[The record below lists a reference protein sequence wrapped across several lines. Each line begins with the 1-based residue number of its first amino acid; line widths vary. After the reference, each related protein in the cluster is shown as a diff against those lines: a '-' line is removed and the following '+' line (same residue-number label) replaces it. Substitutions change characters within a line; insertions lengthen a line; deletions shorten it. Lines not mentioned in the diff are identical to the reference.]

1 MKLSMKLRTRLFLS
15 ISALITVALLGLLL
29 GLFSVTQMARSQSD
43 LIQRGF
49 DAVQIGQKLRQHLG
63 DELIVLI
70 AQQPDTQRLEAI
82 RQSFRATFDEGLRAN
97 LGKDYA
103 SGLERAAAL
112 YDEMEQAASSA
123 MPDGQTPHNLGAH
136 KPFTEAFQRL
146 RNHLLE
152 QQDQIV
158 DWVISAESKAGERSQ
173 LIAGLLVLI
182 GLAVLAIGVLTAH
195 GIARRF
201 GAPIDMLAR
210 AADQIGQG
218 KYDVV
223 LPVSPVLELAVLS
236 RRFGL
241 MTEALREYHSSNLN
255 QLLSSEGRLK
265 AVLDSIDDGL
275 VILDT
280 QGSIEHANPVALRQL
295 SWSAE
300 IVGQPIGPL
309 LPEHAVDEALRRVL
323 AGELLQEPPADLQI
337 ERDGETRLL
346 AWALTPVQVREGG
359 SAGAV
364 MVLRDVTKQRAFD
377 RVRSEFILRA
387 SHELRTPITGIHM
400 AFSLLR
406 ERLSLPPGGR
416 EQELIRTVDEEMH
429 RLVQLID
436 DLLNFSRYQNG
447 VQTLQRRRCDLGEM
461 IQQLSQRF
469 TERAAEREVTVL
481 CEVHEPLPQL
491 ELDAAQLQ
499 RLLDNLTDNALRYS
513 NPGDK
518 IRLQARR
525 HGEQVI
531 VSVQDEGEGIPF
543 EQQARIFEPFVQVGR
558 RKGGVGLGL
567 ALAREIVQLHGGQL
581 RVHSRPGEGANF
593 YFSLPV

>member
-103 SGLERAAAL
+103 SGLEQAAAL

-201 GAPIDMLAR
+201 GAPIDMLAL

>member
-1 MKLSMKLRTRLFLS
+1 
-15 ISALITVALLGLLL
+15 
-29 GLFSVTQMARSQSD
+29 
-43 LIQRGF
+43 
-49 DAVQIGQKLRQHLG
+49 
-63 DELIVLI
+63 
-70 AQQPDTQRLEAI
+70 
-82 RQSFRATFDEGLRAN
+82 
-97 LGKDYA
+97 
-103 SGLERAAAL
+103 
-112 YDEMEQAASSA
+112 
-123 MPDGQTPHNLGAH
+123 
-136 KPFTEAFQRL
+136 
-146 RNHLLE
+146 
-152 QQDQIV
+152 
-158 DWVISAESKAGERSQ
+158 
-173 LIAGLLVLI
+173 
-182 GLAVLAIGVLTAH
+182 
-195 GIARRF
+195 
-201 GAPIDMLAR
+201 
-210 AADQIGQG
+210 
-218 KYDVV
+218 V

-406 ERLSLPPGGR
+406 ERLSLPSGGR

-447 VQTLQRRRCDLGEM
+447 VQTLQRRPCDLSEM

>member
-70 AQQPDTQRLEAI
+70 DQQPDAQRLEAI

-581 RVHSRPGEGANF
+581 RVHSRPGEGATF